1 LSHKLPKYPIIYLD
15 KSLSQIYSLRLSHG
29 INIHQFKT
37 PLTGYKSGTLPF
49 ILDNGAYS
57 GYPVDKFSNYFKKYI
72 DDPMCQFIVIPDV
85 PFNHFSTLSLFD
97 SLIRSYR
104 IPVSKTAFVAQ
115 NGSSITNIPWEH
127 FQCLFIG
134 GDDYF
139 KDNKALI
146 IARHA
151 LSLNKWVHVGRLNSP
166 NRLTLWFNYCHS
178 FDGSGISRFDEMLF
192 SLIDSYV
199 NLIKYPPSSLEAFF

>member
-1 LSHKLPKYPIIYLD
+1 MKLPKYPIIYLD
-15 KSLSQIYSLRLSHG
+15 KSLSQIYSLRLSYS

-37 PLTGYKSGTLPF
+37 PLTGYKSGSLPF

-57 GYPVDKFSNYFKKYI
+57 GYCSNKFSNYCKKYI

-85 PFNHFSTLSLFD
+85 PFNHFLTLEQFNL
-97 SLIRSYR
+97 LVHSYR

-115 NGSSITNIPWEH
+115 NGSSISNIPWDE

-139 KDNKALI
+139 
-146 IARHA
+146 
-151 LSLNKWVHVGRLNSP
+151 
-166 NRLTLWFNYCHS
+166 
-178 FDGSGISRFDEMLF
+178 
-192 SLIDSYV
+192 
-199 NLIKYPPSSLEAFF
+199 